1 MKDVTDKSG
10 ELQGFNY
17 VLTGIA
23 KDQPSCKRFIGESP
37 EQRALIQQW
46 LQYAVVL
53 RGKSPIPS
61 DLLKELDTCLALT
74 TFVAGHFL
82 TLADPVLFLTLY
94 PIYVCMHLIL
104 FILVL

>member
-1 MKDVTDKSG
+1 MKDVKEKTG

-23 KDQPSCKRFIGESP
+23 KEHPECKKSVGESP

-46 LQYAVVL
+46 LQYAVIL

-61 DLLKELDTCLALT
+61 ELLKEINASLALT
-74 TFVAGHFL
+74 TFVAGHAM

-94 PIYVCMHLIL
+94 PTFVNMQLP
-104 FILVL
+104 F